1 MKICVPVE
9 KNDGIKS
16 KVYGHFGS
24 APFFA
29 LYDTESKE
37 LEIIDNTQKEH
48 EHGSCNP
55 VKAFEE
61 KKIDA
66 VFVAGIGRG
75 AFEVLRSAGIKVCIA
90 NGKTLDD
97 LLKIIK
103 MKTFKEIDDSNL
115 CNSHNCH

>member
-29 LYDTESKE
+29 FYDTDIKK
-37 LEIIDNTQKEH
+37 LEISDNTQKEH

-75 AFEVLRSAGIKVCIA
+75 AVGVLNSVGIKVYIA
-90 NGKTLDD
+90 EYKTVEE
-97 LLKIIK
+97 LLKNIT
-103 MKTFKEIDDSNL
+103 KTFKEVDSNGL